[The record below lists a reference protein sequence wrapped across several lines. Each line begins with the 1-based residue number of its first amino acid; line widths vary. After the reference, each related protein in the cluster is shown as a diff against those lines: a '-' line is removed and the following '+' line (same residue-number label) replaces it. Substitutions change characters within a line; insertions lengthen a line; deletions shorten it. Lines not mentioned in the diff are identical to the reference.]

1 MDNLHRT
8 GRFRFGSNNFG
19 SRIRIIANSRIQDRS
34 IRFFLPVA
42 FVVFFSQLV
51 VLSDSENVNFTL
63 VKNAELGSR
72 QCYSFATSKM
82 RQRNRAS
89 RTNKKIDKF
98 LGPGARWSSHTKN
111 STGTVNSSIT
121 NNFVACKH
129 GHVVA
134 AVVWKNA
141 NSIFICFV
149 SLKFFFISIKF
160 TKVYI

>member
-134 AVVWKNA
+134 AVVCVRSSGKMQNRYLFVLWAKKN
-141 NSIFICFV
+141 
-149 SLKFFFISIKF
+149 FFLA
-160 TKVYI
+160 

>member
-1 MDNLHRT
+1 MWIICIEQA
-8 GRFRFGSNNFG
+8 GSGLVQIMLAPG
-19 SRIRIIANSRIQDRS
+19 SASFSNSRIQDRS

-134 AVVWKNA
+134 AVVCVRSSGKMQNRYL
-141 NSIFICFV
+141 FV
-149 SLKFFFISIKF
+149 L
-160 TKVYI
+160 